1 MYEDEWKKQFT
12 PLPEAVFIPQ
22 QLSLVV
28 LGTSESADCV
38 NAIQVMRVQVLRKT
52 SRRGYSWGQEEGH
65 WLSGMLG
72 FPGSD

>member
-1 MYEDEWKKQFT
+1 MQAFMYEDEWKKQFT

-38 NAIQVMRVQVLRKT
+38 NAI
-52 SRRGYSWGQEEGH
+52 
-65 WLSGMLG
+65 
-72 FPGSD
+72 